1 MSHKPPANRL
11 ILQYWQD
18 TAPADRLAHL
28 VRDTSRSY
36 ARALQNR
43 LNAFEIPFGHW
54 AFLRILW
61 DFDGVTQRELSERAG
76 VMEPTTLAAI
86 RMLEARALVERRQLS
101 GNKKN
106 RYVFLTAAG
115 RALKNKLVPLAETT
129 NVVSLRGIDAADVQT
144 TRKVL
149 LQILS
154 NLADD
159 DVQAQSAD

>member
-28 VRDTSRSY
+28 VRDTSRAY

-43 LNAFEIPFGHW
+43 LNAFDIPFGHW

-61 DFDGVTQRELSERAG
+61 DFDGLTQRELSERAG
-76 VMEPTTLAAI
+76 VMEPTTLVAI
-86 RMLEARALVERRQLS
+86 RALEARGLVERRQLS

-106 RYVFLTAAG
+106 RYVYLTDAG
-115 RALKNKLVPLAETT
+115 QALKKQLVPLAEAT
-129 NVVSLRGIDAADVQT
+129 NQVSQRGIDAADIQT
-144 TRKVL
+144 TRRVL
-149 LQILS
+149 LQLLA

-159 DVQAQSAD
+159 DAQVSGDD